1 MSLIPQEI
9 IEIYHTLI
17 VKKEII
23 PIDKKYINH
32 VFKTNDETFL
42 IICCKNNVNNI
53 YTDIILH
60 LIDNGS
66 IIDCKNKYGCSPLN
80 SLFLNKSNEKLIAFF
95 LKYDTVHNQLY
106 FKDNIIYYDYLL
118 AFRHDQINDTDYF
131 GMLLN
136 NSIYSPYII
145 INIMFIILCYQFTS
159 QCDIFFVFLKKH
171 FYILNPDFTIYDNY
185 TNLKFLHSYNNTVIT
200 QTWDKVL
207 YECHFMLQHNHTKLF
222 KISLKGVINN
232 LFFFKLYVCNINY
245 IINEITSF
253 LFN

>member
-1 MSLIPQEI
+1 MSLIPQHI

-23 PIDKKYINH
+23 PIDKKYINY
-32 VFKTNDETFL
+32 VFTTNDETFL

-53 YTDIILH
+53 YTNTILY
-60 LIDNGS
+60 LINNGAF
-66 IIDCKNKYGCSPLN
+66 IDFKNKYGCSALN
-80 SLFLNKSNEKLIAFF
+80 SLFLNKSNEKLIMYL

-106 FKDNIIYYDYLL
+106 FRDNMIYFDYLL
-118 AFRHDQINDTDYF
+118 AFRYDQLNKTDYF
-131 GMLLN
+131 SILTK
-136 NSIYSPYII
+136 NSIHNLYII

-159 QCDIFFVFLKKH
+159 QCDIFFIFIKKYFCMLKH
-171 FYILNPDFTIYDNY
+171 DFIIFDNY